1 MLQLKISNLK
11 EIRNRETEEHK
22 EERNTGK
29 IMLSSVY

>member
-11 EIRNRETEEHK
+11 EINRETEEHK